1 MLNDQIKRYNRIKF
15 GMSKLVYISSCQVFL
30 FKYPKGKKA
39 LSDRLQKLARKRS
52 RSGRND
58 LLQVYYTNKDEILDG
73 RVILKRYDVPDID
86 LNYCFNIQKNIM
98 ILTGSSIGR
107 GSLAREFI
115 KQILDV
121 DKKSKTPYVDLTPHA
136 ALAIAKKLIK
146 YDKNNKI
153 IKPKFDFAG
162 GYKHKDGTRY
172 FKFEYTIGTKV
183 CAMRKHK
190 HFDLFYNHST
200 SFDFKAWV
208 INYTGL
214 VNKSSKGSSFN
225 VRDKYS
231 FSIYKKLD
239 LVDWYKFVNT
249 IFDKAIH

>member
-1 MLNDQIKRYNRIKF
+1 ML
-15 GMSKLVYISSCQVFL
+15 YISSCQVFL
-30 FKYPKGKKA
+30 FKYPKGKTA
-39 LSDRLQKLARKRS
+39 LSNRLQKLARQRTKNK
-52 RSGRND
+52 GNN
-58 LLQVYYTNKDEILDG
+58 LLQVYYTNRDEILDG
-73 RVILKRYDVPDID
+73 RVILKRYGGPDID
-86 LNYCFNIQKNIM
+86 LDYCFNLKKNIM

-115 KQILDV
+115 KQILDI
-121 DKKSKTPYVDLTPHA
+121 DKKSKTPHIDLTPDR

-146 YDKNNKI
+146 YDTNNKI

-172 FKFEYTIGTKV
+172 FKFEYTIGERV

-190 HFDLFYNHST
+190 HFKLFYDHST

-214 VNKSSKGSSFN
+214 VTKSNKGSSFN
-225 VRDKYS
+225 VRSKYA

-239 LVDWYKFVNT
+239 LLDWYKFANT
-249 IFDKAIH
+249 IFDKPVH